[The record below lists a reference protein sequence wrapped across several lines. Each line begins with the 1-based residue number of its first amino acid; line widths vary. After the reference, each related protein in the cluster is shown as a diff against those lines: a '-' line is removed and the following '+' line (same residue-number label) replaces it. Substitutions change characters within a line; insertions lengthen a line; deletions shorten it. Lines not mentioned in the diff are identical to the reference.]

1 MDNVSGILD
10 IPDDVFNSYVIPGIE
25 LYLFEGIEP
34 GGYLTALIS
43 GNLYMAAC
51 RADHQN
57 SPRLADQAKWLLLNF
72 PDNSFGTPENFKNW
86 IKDKN
91 KIRSTWAETM
101 RTQHM
106 WKILQG
112 VA

>member
-57 SPRLADQAKWLLLNF
+57 
-72 PDNSFGTPENFKNW
+72 
-86 IKDKN
+86 
-91 KIRSTWAETM
+91 
-101 RTQHM
+101 
-106 WKILQG
+106 
-112 VA
+112 

>member
-1 MDNVSGILD
+1 MDNVSGIFHIPND
-10 IPDDVFNSYVIPGIE
+10 IFHSYTIPGIE

-34 GGYLTALIS
+34 GGYLTSLIS

-51 RADHQN
+51 RADHLN
-57 SPRLADQAKWLLLNF
+57 KPRLADQAKWVLLNF
-72 PDNSFGTPENFKNW
+72 PDESFGTPENFKKWLN
-86 IKDKN
+86 DKN

>member
-1 MDNVSGILD
+1 MNDVSGIFD
-10 IPDDVFNSYVIPGIE
+10 IPNDVFHSYAIPSIE
-25 LYLFEGIEP
+25 LYLFEGIHP
-34 GGYLTALIS
+34 GGYLTSLIS
-43 GNLYMAAC
+43 GDLYLAAS

-57 SPRLADQAKWLLLNF
+57 RFLMADQAKWMFLNF
-72 PDNSFGTPENFKNW
+72 PQGSFGTPENFLNW